1 MVNDDS
7 SIAQPTTPGQR
18 STTLSLASVLAE
30 PARLRPSA
38 TAVIEGDQH
47 VGYGQ
52 LWEQVRAH
60 AAALRGRGVQPG
72 DRVAIVAPNVIDF
85 VRAYYAVLTAGA
97 VVVPVPL
104 LLVPDEAA
112 HLLRDSGAKLVI
124 GHTSQ
129 RALAEESAR
138 RVGVPVLT
146 VGPGGDPEASP
157 ETTSLTELAAAAEPV
172 ASFATRA
179 PEDPAVIFYTSGTT
193 GRPKGA
199 VLTHLN
205 LVMNAVVNAFD
216 ANDTRRDDKV
226 LGCLPLFHVFGQ
238 TVSLN
243 TTFRAG
249 AALVLQPKF
258 DPGEALELIRRHE
271 VTQLNGVPTMYI
283 RMLEAAGP
291 ETALPSLRL
300 CVSGGAALPVA
311 VLENFERRF
320 GASIHEGYGL
330 SETSPTAT
338 VNQPAF
344 GARAGTVGHPLWGV
358 DAEVADPDVDDR
370 IELLPT
376 GQTGEIVIRGH
387 NVFAGYLGDPAA
399 TRAAVVDGWFRTG
412 DMGRK
417 DADGYL
423 SIVDRKKDLIIRN
436 GYNIYPREV
445 EELLIRHPAVAQC
458 AVIGLP
464 DPERGEEICAVVVP
478 EPGELADD
486 SLSGAIRAWAAEQ
499 TAHHKYP
506 RRVVFVDE
514 LPLGPSHKV
523 LKRELREQLT
533 ETNTA
538 ARG

>member
-1 MVNDDS
+1 MVNDD
-7 SIAQPTTPGQR
+7 R
-18 STTLSLASVLAE
+18 SAHVTLSLASALAE
-30 PARLRPSA
+30 PARTRPEA
-38 TAVIEGDQH
+38 IAVIEGEQR
-47 VGYGQ
+47 VTYGE
-52 LWEQVRAH
+52 LWHQVRAH
-60 AAALRGRGVQPG
+60 AGALRQRGVRPG

-85 VRAYYAVLTAGA
+85 VRAYYGVLTAGA

-112 HLLRDSGAKLVI
+112 YLLRNSGASLVI

-129 RALAEESAR
+129 HELAAESAR
-138 RVGVPVLT
+138 RAGVEMVT
-146 VGPGGDPEASP
+146 IGPGGDPA
-157 ETTSLTELAAAAEPV
+157 TSLTRMATADEPMRT
-172 ASFATRA
+172 FETRA

-205 LVMNAVVNAFD
+205 LVLNATVNAFD

-238 TVSLN
+238 SVSLN
-243 TTFRAG
+243 TTFRVG
-249 AALVLQPKF
+249 ATLVLQPKF
-258 DPGEALELIRRHE
+258 DPAEALELIRRHE
-271 VTQLNGVPTMYI
+271 ITQLNGVPTMYI
-283 RMLEAAGP
+283 RMLEAAGDDV
-291 ETALPSLRL
+291 ELPSLRL

-311 VLENFERRF
+311 VLERFEERF
-320 GASIHEGYGL
+320 GAPIHEGYGL

-338 VNQPAF
+338 ANQEVF
-344 GARAGTVGHPLWGV
+344 GPRPGTVGHPLWGI
-358 DAEVADPDVDDR
+358 DAEIADPAVEER

-376 GQTGEIVIRGH
+376 GEVGEIVIRGH
-387 NVFAGYLGDPAA
+387 NVFAGYLDDPEA
-399 TRAAVVDGWFRTG
+399 TAAAVVDGWFRTG
-412 DMGRK
+412 DLGRK

-445 EELLIRHPAVAQC
+445 EELLVRHPAVAQC

-464 DPERGEEICAVVVP
+464 DPERGEEICAVVVAGD
-478 EPGELADD
+478 GEKADET
-486 SLSGAIRAWAAEQ
+486 LGAAITAWAAEQ

-523 LKRELREQLT
+523 LKRELRDRI
-533 ETNTA
+533 
-538 ARG
+538 ARSGA

>member
-1 MVNDDS
+1 MVNDDES
-7 SIAQPTTPGQR
+7 PERVEPH
-18 STTLSLASVLAE
+18 TTLSLASVLAE
-30 PARLRPSA
+30 PARLRPA
-38 TAVIEGDQH
+38 HPAVVEGEQR
-47 VGYGQ
+47 VTYGE

-60 AAALRGRGVQPG
+60 AAALRARGIEPG

-112 HLLRDSGAKLVI
+112 YLLRNSGAKLVV

-129 RALAEESAR
+129 LALAAESAR
-138 RVGVPVLT
+138 RAGIPLVSIGPSVP
-146 VGPGGDPEASP
+146 GP
-157 ETTSLTELAAAAEPV
+157 ETPDSLSEAAAAAEPER
-172 ASFATRA
+172 SFATRA
-179 PEDPAVIFYTSGTT
+179 PDDPAVIFYTSGTT

-205 LVMNAVVNAFD
+205 LVLNATVNAFD
-216 ANDTRRDDKV
+216 ANDTRREDLV

-249 AALVLQPKF
+249 ATLVLQPKF
-258 DPGEALELIRRHE
+258 DPAEALRLIRDHRI
-271 VTQLNGVPTMYI
+271 TQLNGVPTMYI
-283 RMLEAAGP
+283 RMLEAAGDDDD
-291 ETALPSLRL
+291 LSSLRM

-311 VLENFERRF
+311 VLERFQRRF
-320 GASIHEGYGL
+320 GAPIHEGYGL

-344 GARAGTVGHPLWGV
+344 GPRAGTVGHALWGIDV
-358 DAEVADPDVDDR
+358 EIAEPSVEDR
-370 IELLPT
+370 IELLPA
-376 GQTGEIVIRGH
+376 GETGEVVVRGH
-387 NVFAGYLGDPAA
+387 NVFAGYLDDPEATSAA
-399 TRAAVVDGWFRTG
+399 LVDGWFRTG
-412 DMGRK
+412 DMGVK
-417 DADGYL
+417 DAEGYL
-423 SIVDRKKDLIIRN
+423 AIVDRKKDLIIRN

-464 DPERGEEICAVVVP
+464 DPGRGEEVCAVVVP
-478 EPGELADD
+478 ERGEDPDEAL
-486 SLSGAIRAWAAEQ
+486 GKAIIAWAAEQ

-523 LKRELREQLT
+523 LKRELRSRIAESS
-533 ETNTA
+533 
-538 ARG
+538 